1 MIQKIRHRFI
11 RIAVLALTLAMVLV
25 TVVINTVNWAN
36 ARAEL
41 QETLTYLAQ
50 NGGRP
55 ARDGRGKGN
64 RGRGFQN
71 RLDEARF
78 FSVYA
83 DDSGAVSMNDAS
95 RLDDYSADELAAL
108 AGQVLSSGRSDG
120 FWGDYLFL
128 VTRTP
133 SGGRFAVFLNCETRL
148 GALRR
153 LALFSAA
160 ACAGGV
166 LLAWLLV
173 ALFSR
178 RAIQPLI
185 DNAVRQ
191 KQFITDAGH
200 ELKTPLTVISANMDV
215 LALEGGENDWIR
227 STRAQLANL
236 RTLVGELIDLSR
248 LDEEGFEPQLRA
260 LDLAA
265 LLRDV
270 AAPFEGM
277 AEFSGKSLTVDAPGA
292 LTMEGDEALLRRLIS
307 VLCENAVKYAPE
319 GDAIAATLRDDG
331 RRAVLSVENGLA
343 EPLSKEALERLF
355 DRFYR
360 ADASRSRESGGYGIG
375 LSVARAIVERHGG
388 DIRALQTDAGRLRFV
403 ATLPKNGGSRKR
415 RPATM

>member
-41 QETLTYLAQ
+41 QETLIYLAQ

-200 ELKTPLTVISANMDV
+200 ELKTPLTVIS
-215 LALEGGENDWIR
+215 R

-403 ATLPKNGGSRKR
+403 ATLPKNGGARKR